1 MLPKKRKFTQSEF
14 ENFNF
19 HTEETENE
27 TETSSNDV
35 GIDLSVKTRPKSEEP
50 ETSKSQQHQQQ
61 TDHAFR
67 TVSKDRNSVT
77 YVSEIVKNEYTPIP
91 ETRYE
96 LDLTDWIGHRILA
109 RRDNYFSSGVI
120 SSIFDGTSVVVLF
133 DSEETP
139 LVYHEV
145 LTRESYGSIIS
156 DAIPSTK
163 QVKLLKK
170 SLP

>member
-1 MLPKKRKFTQSEF
+1 
-14 ENFNF
+14 
-19 HTEETENE
+19 
-27 TETSSNDV
+27 
-35 GIDLSVKTRPKSEEP
+35 
-50 ETSKSQQHQQQ
+50 
-61 TDHAFR
+61 
-67 TVSKDRNSVT
+67 VT

-163 QVKLLKK
+163 QVELLNK